1 MKKLISESEISKIK
15 KMNSIEEGWF
25 SDIIDTIKN
34 SDAIKSITKKFKE
47 LTGVDVDK
55 KDESGEIE
63 KKFKELTGV
72 DFDEKE
78 ESGEVTKD
86 YKSYKIGEPSNEDI
100 KFYEKVLDKLGA
112 PNTKE
117 NMTFFYAWRQAEGA
131 KSSYNPFNTT
141 HSMPN
146 STFWNCLK
154 KKDGKCVGGVRNY
167 KTENDGIEATV
178 KTLTNGRYECIVNGL
193 KNNKG
198 ANEIAKCSSLNT
210 WGTREGISRVL
221 NTGKI
226 NPPEIS
232 RSLVKKV

>member
-1 MKKLISESEISKIK
+1 MKKLISESEKTRIR

-25 SDIIDTIKN
+25 SDVLDTIKK
-34 SDAIKSITKKFKE
+34 SDTIKDIK
-47 LTGVDVDK
+47 
-55 KDESGEIE
+55 

-72 DFDEKE
+72 DFEEKE
-78 ESGEVTKD
+78 KTGEVTKE
-86 YKSYKIGEPSNEDI
+86 YKSYKIEDPSDEDI

-167 KTENDGIEATV
+167 KTENDGIEAYD
-178 KTLTNGRYECIVNGL
+178 RR
-193 KNNKG
+193 
-198 ANEIAKCSSLNT
+198 SSL
-210 WGTREGISRVL
+210 SRPSL
-221 NTGKI
+221 NLPLLFGWAV
-226 NPPEIS
+226 P
-232 RSLVKKV
+232 